1 MSSAKWA
8 TEASSLADNLYL
20 KVDSYAMK
28 RLALTLL
35 FIGIGG
41 LYIPLLAQEEN
52 TDPKAYLYIF
62 LEEECPMCQYY
73 SLTLRELHDTYAKQ
87 GIQFVGLFP
96 FSDSRL
102 DKIQAFKEKY
112 QFPFELKL
120 DENQALAR
128 LFEARITPEVVLT
141 NAEGEIK
148 YRGRIDN
155 AYDRPGRRR
164 RVITQHELKDAMDA
178 ILAGRDPEISR
189 TQAVGCFISFQNP

>member
-1 MSSAKWA
+1 
-8 TEASSLADNLYL
+8 
-20 KVDSYAMK
+20 MK
-28 RLALTLL
+28 RLAITLI
-35 FIGIGG
+35 FVWIGG
-41 LYIPLLAQEEN
+41 LIVPLHAQKEDVN
-52 TDPKAYLYIF
+52 LKAYLYIF

-73 SLTLRELHDTYAKQ
+73 SLTLKELHATYAKQ

-96 FSDSRL
+96 FADSRL

-164 RVITQHELKDAMDA
+164 RVISSHELADAMDA

-189 TQAVGCFISFQNP
+189 TQAVGCFISFKNP